1 MFNLTKEEENIL
13 RNIDTPVKIQTFLN
27 KIPVNFD
34 YRKDTCMSPR
44 MVLKRWRCHC
54 IEGAIFAALA
64 LKFHGRKPLIMHF
77 KTTENDE
84 DHVVAIFKENEK
96 FGAISK
102 TNHIVLRYREPIYNS
117 LRELAMSFFHEYTDK
132 NGDKSLRSYSELL
145 DLSIFDK
152 KGWMIDEK
160 DLWYIDKYLD
170 KIKHHD
176 ILTRSQIKGL
186 RKADKIERKIWD
198 LVEWKRG
205 KGKVS

>member
-152 KGWMIDEK
+152 KGWMTAEK
-160 DLWYIDKYLD
+160 DVEYIPDYLVEVSH
-170 KIKHHD
+170 KSIMS
-176 ILTRSQIKGL
+176 RSQIALL
-186 RKADKIERKIWD
+186 RKADPIEVKAGS
-198 LVEWKRG
+198 LLEWK
-205 KGKVS
+205 K